1 MASAIASRRLR
12 RELLELQQDPPPG
25 IIAEPLET
33 NILVWHYVIHGAS
46 ETPFEGG
53 SYIGTLKFPSEYP
66 MKGPSIYMNT
76 PNGRFQVGIKLCL
89 SMSDFHPESWNPMW
103 KVSSIIQGIQSF
115 MASTEL
121 TTGAIATPSEAE
133 QRTLAAASM
142 AYNQK
147 NFGQLFDGNIP
158 AAFEKA
164 KEARTEAERKKEI
177 SPPATSTTTTAR
189 GTKKTTKQK
198 SSEDATSDVKKES
211 GKQEKDVDV
220 VVVKEELS
228 PEEVEKRRLKNAK
241 KRAKQKAKVTNQAPT
256 PPPPTTT
263 SSEETASPPPL
274 LSTSNHE

>member
-53 SYIGTLKFPSEYP
+53 SYIGMLKFPSEYP
-66 MKGPSIYMNT
+66 MKGPSIYMHT
-76 PNGRFQVGIKLCL
+76 PNGRFQVGVKLCL

-158 AAFEKA
+158 SAFEKA
-164 KEARTEAERKKEI
+164 KEARNEAERKKGI
-177 SPPATSTTTTAR
+177 APPATTTTSTTTNAR
-189 GTKKTTKQK
+189 GTKKSTKPK
-198 SSEDATSDVKKES
+198 SSADSTSDGKKES
-211 GKQEKDVDV
+211 GSKETDIDDV
-220 VVVKEELS
+220 VIVKEELS

-241 KRAKQKAKVTNQAPT
+241 KRAKQKAKVTNRAPT
-256 PPPPTTT
+256 PPTPPPTT
-263 SSEETASPPPL
+263 SG
-274 LSTSNHE
+274 